1 MKKKP
6 VFFPNALYECPDEC
20 IDVELVYVTY
30 PYFNSHEIYLNALV
44 DDSEN
49 IYVALTACDMFSA
62 ERIGFTNYLLKTDA
76 FKEIC
81 GESPV
86 RVQKGR
92 VHMKSGNI
100 RYADMIDIPTFKFV
114 LQYHAA
120 MCPGEI
126 EDRLLQVIDTNP
138 SITLI

>member
-6 VFFPNALYECPDEC
+6 VFFPNAFYEYPDEF
-20 IDVELVYVTY
+20 IDVKSVYAIY
-30 PYFNSHEIYLNALV
+30 PDSNSHEIYLKALA
-44 DDSEN
+44 DNSGN
-49 IYVALTACDMFSA
+49 FYVALIDCDHFSA
-62 ERIGFTNYLLKTDA
+62 ERLGFTNYLLKTDA

-81 GESPV
+81 GDSPV

-92 VHMKSGNI
+92 VHMKTGNI
-100 RYADMIDIPTFKFV
+100 RYISMIDISTFKFV

-138 SITLI
+138 SIPDI